1 MILNAHRVI
10 KTPYGRSSYVTTFT
24 HKQTGLIGGKGIG
37 IQGLSSNAL
46 HKLLFPLPPLSEQ
59 YRIVEAIE
67 TVFAQLDSILTSVS

>member
-1 MILNAHRVI
+1 MLTI
-10 KTPYGRSSYVTTFT
+10 
-24 HKQTGLIGGKGIG
+24 QGIG